1 MMKRV
6 QFEHS
11 PIPYLFIA
19 PQILI
24 IFIFFLWP
32 AGQAIY
38 QSFLLEDAF
47 GLSSRFVWFRNY
59 VDTVF
64 SESWVQ
70 AAGFTVIFSALVTF
84 LSLGIALLLAV
95 KDNEVI
101 HGASSYKTTLMWDY
115 AFAPPVAG
123 LMGNLMFHPLIGDL
137 YQFLNA
143 IGWDFDHKLDAFD
156 AGFVVV
162 LISVWKQ
169 VSVNFIF
176 FLSGLQGIPKSV
188 TEAATLDC
196 KSPTRRFWTIVFP
209 LLAPTTF
216 FLMVIN
222 ITYAFFETFGI
233 IDTTTRGAPGGS
245 TNTLVFKV
253 FQDGFRGADLGG
265 SSAQS
270 VVLMLIVLALTVF
283 QFRFIE
289 RKVHY

>member
-1 MMKRV
+1 MKRV

-11 PIPYLFIA
+11 PIPYLFVA
-19 PQILI
+19 PQII
-24 IFIFFLWP
+24 IILVFFIWP
-32 AGQAIY
+32 AAQAVY
-38 QSFLLEDAF
+38 QSFLLEDAW
-47 GLSSRFVWFRNY
+47 GLSSQFVWFKNY
-59 VDTVF
+59 VDTIG
-64 SESWVQ
+64 SSSWLQ
-70 AAGFTVIFSALVTF
+70 AAGFTIIFSTLVTF
-84 LSLGIALLLAV
+84 LSLSIALLLAV
-95 KDNEVI
+95 KANEVI
-101 HGASSYKTTLMWDY
+101 HGASTYKTLLMWAY
-115 AFAPPVAG
+115 AIAPPVAG
-123 LMGNLMFHPLIGDL
+123 LMGNLMFSPLIGDL
-137 YQFLNA
+137 YKFMNF
-143 IGWDFDHKLDAFD
+143 IGFDFDHKLDPFD

-188 TEAATLDC
+188 NEAAVMDC
-196 KSPTRRFWTIVFP
+196 RSPTRRFWTITFP

-233 IDTTTRGAPGGS
+233 IDTTTRGAPGGA

-253 FQDGFRGADLGG
+253 FQDGFRGADIGG

-270 VVLMLIVLALTVF
+270 VVLMLMVLALTVI

-289 RKVHY
+289 RKIHY

>member
-1 MMKRV
+1 MKRV

-11 PIPYLFIA
+11 AIPYLFIA
-19 PQILI
+19 PQIVI
-24 IFIFFLWP
+24 IVIFFLWP
-32 AGQAIY
+32 AAQAVY

-47 GLSSRFVWFRNY
+47 GLSSQFVWFKNY
-59 VDTVF
+59 QDTIF
-64 SESWVQ
+64 SNSWLQ
-70 AAGFTVIFSALVTF
+70 AAGFTLVFSTLVTF
-84 LSLGIALLLAV
+84 LSLALALLLAV
-95 KDNEVI
+95 KANEVL
-101 HGASSYKTTLMWDY
+101 HGAATYKTLLMWAY
-115 AFAPPVAG
+115 AIAPPVAG
-123 LMGNLMFHPLIGDL
+123 LMGNLMFNPLIGDL
-137 YQFLNA
+137 YAFMNA
-143 IGWDFDHKLDAFD
+143 IGFDFDHKLDPVD

-176 FLSGLQGIPKSV
+176 FLAGLQGIPKSV
-188 TEAATLDC
+188 QEAAVMDC
-196 KSPTRRFWTIVFP
+196 RSSIRRFWTITFP

-233 IDTTTRGAPGGS
+233 IDTTTQGAPGGA

-253 FQDGFRGADLGG
+253 YQDGFRGADIGG

-270 VVLMLIVLALTVF
+270 VVLMLMVLALTVI

>member
-1 MMKRV
+1 VKRV

-11 PIPYLFIA
+11 AIPYLFVA
-19 PQILI
+19 PQIAI
-24 IFIFFLWP
+24 ILVFFLWP
-32 AGQAIY
+32 AAQAIY

-47 GLSSRFVWFRNY
+47 GLSSQFVWFRNY
-59 VDTVF
+59 KDTIL
-64 SESWVQ
+64 SDTWLQ
-70 AAGFTVIFSALVTF
+70 AAGFTIVFSAIVTF
-84 LSLGIALLLAV
+84 LSLALALLLAV
-95 KDNEVI
+95 KANEVI
-101 HGASSYKTTLMWDY
+101 RGASTYKTTLMWAY
-115 AFAPPVAG
+115 AIAPPVAG
-123 LMGNLMFHPLIGDL
+123 LMGNLMFNPLIGDL
-137 YQFLNA
+137 YKFFNA
-143 IGWDFDHKLDAFD
+143 IGWDFDHKLDSFD

-188 TEAATLDC
+188 NEASMMDC
-196 KSPTRRFWTIVFP
+196 RSSIRRFWTITFP

-233 IDTTTRGAPGGS
+233 IDTTTRGAPGGA

-270 VVLMLIVLALTVF
+270 VVLMVMVLALTVV

>member
-1 MMKRV
+1 MKRV

-19 PQILI
+19 PQIVI
-24 IFIFFLWP
+24 IVVFFLWP
-32 AGQAIY
+32 AAQAIY

-47 GLSSRFVWFRNY
+47 GLSSQFVWLKNY
-59 VDTVF
+59 SDTVL
-64 SESWVQ
+64 SNSWLQ
-70 AAGFTVIFSALVTF
+70 AAGFTVIFSTLVTI
-84 LSLGIALLLAV
+84 LSLAIALLLAV
-95 KDNEVI
+95 KANEVI
-101 HGASSYKTTLMWDY
+101 HGARTYKTTLMWAY
-115 AFAPPVAG
+115 AIAPPVAG

-137 YQFLNA
+137 YKLLNA

-156 AGFVVV
+156 ASFVVI

-176 FLSGLQGIPKSV
+176 FLSGLQGIPHSV
-188 TEAATLDC
+188 VEAATMDC
-196 KSPTRRFWTIVFP
+196 KNATRRFWTITFP

-233 IDTTTRGAPGGS
+233 IDTTTRGAPGGA
-245 TNTLVFKV
+245 TNTLVYKV

-270 VVLMLIVLALTVF
+270 VVLMLIVLALTVL

>member
-1 MMKRV
+1 MKRV

-11 PIPYLFIA
+11 AIPYLFVA
-19 PQILI
+19 PQIAI
-24 IFIFFLWP
+24 ILVFFLWP
-32 AGQAIY
+32 AAQAIY

-47 GLSSRFVWFRNY
+47 GLSSQFVWFRNY
-59 VDTVF
+59 KDTIL
-64 SESWVQ
+64 SDTWLQ
-70 AAGFTVIFSALVTF
+70 AAGFTIVFSAIVTF
-84 LSLGIALLLAV
+84 LALALALLLAV
-95 KDNEVI
+95 KANEVI
-101 HGASSYKTTLMWDY
+101 RGASTYKTTLMWAY
-115 AFAPPVAG
+115 AIAPPVAG
-123 LMGNLMFHPLIGDL
+123 LMGNLMFNPLIGDL
-137 YQFLNA
+137 YKFFNA
-143 IGWDFDHKLDAFD
+143 IGWDFDHKLDSFD

-188 TEAATLDC
+188 NEASMMDC
-196 KSPTRRFWTIVFP
+196 RSSIRRFWTITFP

-233 IDTTTRGAPGGS
+233 IDTTTRGAPGGA

-270 VVLMLIVLALTVF
+270 VVLMVMVLALTVV

>member
-1 MMKRV
+1 MKRV

-19 PQILI
+19 PQIAI
-24 IFIFFLWP
+24 IVVFFLWP

-47 GLSSRFVWFRNY
+47 GLSSQFVWFKNY
-59 VDTVF
+59 SDTILN
-64 SESWVQ
+64 STWVQ
-70 AAGFTVIFSALVTF
+70 AATFTMIFSALVTF
-84 LSLGIALLLAV
+84 LSLALALLLAV
-95 KDNEVI
+95 KANEVI
-101 HGASSYKTTLMWDY
+101 QGASTYKTLLMWAY
-115 AFAPPVAG
+115 AIAPPVAG
-123 LMGNLMFHPLIGDL
+123 LMGNLMFNPLIGDL
-137 YQFLNA
+137 YIFMNTL
-143 IGWDFDHKLDAFD
+143 GFDFDHKLHAAD

-188 TEAATLDC
+188 LEAATMDC
-196 KSPTRRFWTIVFP
+196 KSASRRFWTITFP

-233 IDTTTRGAPGGS
+233 IDTTTQGAPGGS
-245 TNTLVFKV
+245 TTTLVFKV
-253 FQDGFRGADLGG
+253 YQDGFRGADIGG

-270 VVLMLIVLALTVF
+270 VVLMLLVLALTVI

>member
-1 MMKRV
+1 MKRV

-11 PIPYLFIA
+11 AIPYLFVA
-19 PQILI
+19 PQIVI
-24 IFIFFLWP
+24 IVIFFLWP
-32 AGQAIY
+32 AAQAIY
-38 QSFLLEDAF
+38 QSFLLEDAW
-47 GLSSRFVWFRNY
+47 GLSSQFVWFRNY
-59 VDTVF
+59 ADTIL
-64 SESWVQ
+64 SESWLQ
-70 AAGFTVIFSALVTF
+70 AAGFTLVFSTLVTF
-84 LSLGIALLLAV
+84 LSLSLALLLAV
-95 KDNEVI
+95 KANEVI
-101 HGASSYKTTLMWDY
+101 RGASTYKTTLMWAY
-115 AFAPPVAG
+115 AIAPPVAG
-123 LMGNLMFHPLIGDL
+123 LMGNLMFNPLIGDL
-137 YQFLNA
+137 YKFFNA
-143 IGWDFDHKLDAFD
+143 IGWDFNHKLDSFD

-188 TEAATLDC
+188 NEASMMDC
-196 KSPTRRFWTIVFP
+196 RSPTRRFWTITFP

-233 IDTTTRGAPGGS
+233 IDTTTRGAPGGA

-270 VVLMLIVLALTVF
+270 VVLMLIVLALTVV

>member
-1 MMKRV
+1 MKRV

-11 PIPYLFIA
+11 SIPYLFIA
-19 PQILI
+19 PQII
-24 IFIFFLWP
+24 IIAVFFLWP
-32 AGQAIY
+32 AAQAMY

-47 GLSSRFVWFRNY
+47 GLSSKFVWFKNY
-59 VDTVF
+59 SDTILSGSWLQAAWFTMVF
-64 SESWVQ
+64 S
-70 AAGFTVIFSALVTF
+70 ILVTF
-84 LSLGIALLLAV
+84 LSLAIALLLAV
-95 KDNEVI
+95 KANEVLR
-101 HGASSYKTTLMWDY
+101 GARTYKTTLMWAY
-115 AFAPPVAG
+115 AIAPPVAG
-123 LMGNLMFHPLIGDL
+123 LMGNLMFHPIIGDL
-137 YQFLNA
+137 YKFFNA

-156 AGFVVV
+156 ASFVVI

-176 FLSGLQGIPKSV
+176 FLSGLQGIPNSV
-188 TEAATLDC
+188 MEAATMDC
-196 KSPTRRFWTIVFP
+196 RSPTRRFWTITFP

-233 IDTTTRGAPGGS
+233 IDTTTQGAPGGA

-270 VVLMLIVLALTVF
+270 VVLMIIVLALTVV

>member
-1 MMKRV
+1 MKRV
-6 QFEHS
+6 QFEQS
-11 PIPYLFIA
+11 SLPYLFIA
-19 PQILI
+19 PQII
-24 IFIFFLWP
+24 IIAIFFLWP
-32 AGQAIY
+32 AAQAIY

-47 GLSSRFVWFRNY
+47 GLSSQFVWFKNY
-59 VDTVF
+59 SDTIL
-64 SESWVQ
+64 SNAWLQ
-70 AAGFTVIFSALVTF
+70 AAKFTMLFSILVTF

-95 KDNEVI
+95 KANEVI
-101 HGASSYKTTLMWDY
+101 QGARTYKTTLMWAY
-115 AFAPPVAG
+115 AIAPPVAG

-137 YQFLNA
+137 YLFLNA

-176 FLSGLQGIPKSV
+176 FLSGLQGIPNSV
-188 TEAATLDC
+188 LEASVLDC
-196 KSPTRRFWTIVFP
+196 KSSLRRFWTITFP

-233 IDTTTRGAPGGS
+233 IDTTTRGAPGGA
-245 TNTLVFKV
+245 TNTLVYKV

-270 VVLMLIVLALTVF
+270 VVLMLIVLVLTVV

-289 RKVHY
+289 RRVHY

>member
-1 MMKRV
+1 MKRV

-11 PIPYLFIA
+11 SIPYLFIA
-19 PQILI
+19 PQII
-24 IFIFFLWP
+24 IIAVFFLWP
-32 AGQAIY
+32 AAQAMY

-47 GLSSRFVWFRNY
+47 GLSSQFVWFKNY
-59 VDTVF
+59 SDTILSGSWLQAAWFTMVF
-64 SESWVQ
+64 SV
-70 AAGFTVIFSALVTF
+70 LVTF
-84 LSLGIALLLAV
+84 LSLAIALLLAV
-95 KDNEVI
+95 KANEVLR
-101 HGASSYKTTLMWDY
+101 GARTYKTTLMWAY
-115 AFAPPVAG
+115 AIAPPVAG
-123 LMGNLMFHPLIGDL
+123 LMGNLMFHPIIGDL
-137 YQFLNA
+137 YKFLNA

-156 AGFVVV
+156 ASFVVI

-176 FLSGLQGIPKSV
+176 FLSGLQGIPTSV
-188 TEAATLDC
+188 MEAATMDC
-196 KSPTRRFWTIVFP
+196 RSPTRRFWTITFP

-233 IDTTTRGAPGGS
+233 IDTTTQGAPGGA

-270 VVLMLIVLALTVF
+270 VVLMIIVLALTVI

>member
-1 MMKRV
+1 VKRV

-11 PIPYLFIA
+11 AIPYLFVA
-19 PQILI
+19 PQIAI
-24 IFIFFLWP
+24 ILVFFLWP
-32 AGQAIY
+32 AAQAIY

-47 GLSSRFVWFRNY
+47 GLSSQFVWFRNY
-59 VDTVF
+59 KDTIL
-64 SESWVQ
+64 SESWLQ
-70 AAGFTVIFSALVTF
+70 AAGFTIVFSAIVTF
-84 LSLGIALLLAV
+84 LSLALALLLAV
-95 KDNEVI
+95 KANEVI
-101 HGASSYKTTLMWDY
+101 RGASTYKTTLMWAY
-115 AFAPPVAG
+115 AIAPPVAG
-123 LMGNLMFHPLIGDL
+123 LMGNLMFNPLIGDL
-137 YQFLNA
+137 YKFFNA
-143 IGWDFDHKLDAFD
+143 IGWDFDHKLDSFD

-188 TEAATLDC
+188 NEASMMDC
-196 KSPTRRFWTIVFP
+196 RSATRRFWTITFP

-233 IDTTTRGAPGGS
+233 IDTTTRGAPGGA

-270 VVLMLIVLALTVF
+270 VVLMVMVLALTVV

>member
-1 MMKRV
+1 MKRV

-11 PIPYLFIA
+11 AIPYLFVA
-19 PQILI
+19 PQIVI
-24 IFIFFLWP
+24 IVVFFLWP
-32 AGQAIY
+32 AAQAIY

-47 GLSSRFVWFRNY
+47 GLSTQFVWFRNY
-59 VDTVF
+59 TDTIL
-64 SESWVQ
+64 STSWLQ
-70 AAGFTVIFSALVTF
+70 AASFTAIFAVLVTF
-84 LSLGIALLLAV
+84 LSLSIALLLAV
-95 KDNEVI
+95 KANEVI
-101 HGASSYKTTLMWDY
+101 RGASTYKTTLMWAY
-115 AFAPPVAG
+115 AIAPPVAG

-137 YQFLNA
+137 YKFFNF
-143 IGWDFDHKLDAFD
+143 IGWDFNHKLDSFD
-156 AGFVVV
+156 ASFVVI

-176 FLSGLQGIPKSV
+176 FLSGLQGVPNSIN
-188 TEAATLDC
+188 EASMMDC
-196 KSPTRRFWTIVFP
+196 KSSIRRFWTITFP

-233 IDTTTRGAPGGS
+233 IDTTTRGAPGGA

-270 VVLMLIVLALTVF
+270 VVLMIIVLALTVF

>member
-1 MMKRV
+1 MKRV

-11 PIPYLFIA
+11 AIPYMFIA
-19 PQILI
+19 PQII
-24 IFIFFLWP
+24 IIAVFFLWP
-32 AGQAIY
+32 AAQAVY

-47 GLSSRFVWFRNY
+47 GLSSQFVWFKNY
-59 VDTVF
+59 FDTIG
-64 SESWVQ
+64 STSWLQ
-70 AAGFTVIFSALVTF
+70 AAGFTIVFSTLVTI
-84 LSLGIALLLAV
+84 LSLAIALLLAV
-95 KDNEVI
+95 KANEVI
-101 HGASSYKTTLMWDY
+101 RGARTYKTLLMWAY
-115 AFAPPVAG
+115 AIAPPVAG

-137 YQFLNA
+137 YKFMNT
-143 IGWDFDHKLDAFD
+143 IGFDFDHKLDPYD

-188 TEAATLDC
+188 NEAALMDE
-196 KSPTRRFWTIVFP
+196 KSSFRRFWTITFP

-233 IDTTTRGAPGGS
+233 IDTTTRGAPGGA
-245 TNTLVFKV
+245 TTTLVFKV
-253 FQDGFRGADLGG
+253 FQDGFRGADIGG

-270 VVLMLIVLALTVF
+270 VVLMLLVLALTVI

-289 RKVHY
+289 KKVHY

>member
-1 MMKRV
+1 MKRV

-11 PIPYLFIA
+11 SIPYLFIA
-19 PQILI
+19 PQII
-24 IFIFFLWP
+24 IIAVFFLWP
-32 AGQAIY
+32 AAQAIY

-47 GLSSRFVWFRNY
+47 GLSSQFVWFKNY
-59 VDTVF
+59 SDTIL
-64 SESWVQ
+64 SGSWLQ
-70 AAGFTVIFSALVTF
+70 AAWFTMIFSVLVTF
-84 LSLGIALLLAV
+84 LSLAIALLLAV
-95 KDNEVI
+95 KANEVLR
-101 HGASSYKTTLMWDY
+101 GARTYKTTLMWAY
-115 AFAPPVAG
+115 AIAPPVAG
-123 LMGNLMFHPLIGDL
+123 LMGNLMFHPIIGDL
-137 YQFLNA
+137 YKFFNA

-156 AGFVVV
+156 ASFVVI

-176 FLSGLQGIPKSV
+176 FLSGLQGIPTSV
-188 TEAATLDC
+188 MEAATMDC
-196 KSPTRRFWTIVFP
+196 RSPTRRFWTITFP

-233 IDTTTRGAPGGS
+233 IDTTTQGAPGGA

-270 VVLMLIVLALTVF
+270 VVLMIIVLALTVV

>member
-1 MMKRV
+1 VKRV

-11 PIPYLFIA
+11 AIPYLFVA
-19 PQILI
+19 PQIVI
-24 IFIFFLWP
+24 IVVFFLWP
-32 AGQAIY
+32 AAQAIY
-38 QSFLLEDAF
+38 QSFLLEDAW
-47 GLSSRFVWFRNY
+47 GLSSQFVWFRNY
-59 VDTVF
+59 KDTIFSDSWLQAASFTMVF
-64 SESWVQ
+64 SV
-70 AAGFTVIFSALVTF
+70 LVTF
-84 LSLGIALLLAV
+84 LSLAVALLLAV
-95 KDNEVI
+95 KANEVI
-101 HGASSYKTTLMWDY
+101 RGASTYKTTLMWAY
-115 AFAPPVAG
+115 AIAPPVAG
-123 LMGNLMFHPLIGDL
+123 LMGNLMFNPLIGDL
-137 YQFLNA
+137 YKFLNA
-143 IGWDFDHKLDAFD
+143 IGWDFDHKLDSFD

-162 LISVWKQ
+162 LIAVWKQ

-188 TEAATLDC
+188 NEASLMDC
-196 KSPTRRFWTIVFP
+196 KSSIRRFWTITFP

-233 IDTTTRGAPGGS
+233 IDTTTRGAPGGA

-270 VVLMLIVLALTVF
+270 VVLMLMVLVLTVV